1 MEIKTIF
8 ALSTA
13 PGKAGLA
20 VVRLSGNESFQ
31 VIKRLSGSVPP
42 PRKAVLRKLIYDS
55 EFIDQAIV
63 ICFSAKQSYTG
74 EDMVEFHIHG
84 SSAVLRNLTE
94 VLVSNFGLI
103 AAAPGEF
110 TRRALENEKMDLL
123 QVEGLLDL
131 INSETKQQKKQA
143 LRSLTGKN
151 SNKSNKWREKLVS
164 ALAYI
169 ELMIDFTEEDVP
181 SDTIKEIS
189 DIVLWLS
196 DVLETELQSY
206 KSSELIRDGYDVTI
220 IGKPNVGKSSLL
232 NYLAGKEKAIVS
244 EHAGTTRDIIE
255 LSIDLQGYQV
265 NFFDTAG
272 IHRTDDLIEQ
282 IGITRAIEKASSSH
296 VRIFLLE
303 NNDLED
309 SLQVK
314 ARPNDIICG
323 AKSDIWQH
331 PNRLNISAKTGE
343 GVEKLLEEIR
353 KRITQET
360 QLTSILINE
369 RHKDIIKCALSYLNI
384 TKRELK
390 RNNLQ
395 IEIVAENLRLA
406 TVQLDLLI
414 GKINVE
420 DVLGS
425 IFASFCIGK

>member
-1 MEIKTIF
+1 MKKKTIF

-20 VVRLSGNESFQ
+20 VVRVSGKESFQ
-31 VIKRLSGSVPP
+31 VIKRLSGSVPE
-42 PRKAVLRKLIYDS
+42 PRKAVLCKLIYDD

-63 ICFSAKQSYTG
+63 ICFNEKHSYTG

-94 VLVSNFGLI
+94 VLVAKFGLT

-123 QVEGLLDL
+123 QVEALSDL
-131 INSETKQQKKQA
+131 INSETKQQQKQSLRA
-143 LRSLTGKN
+143 LIGNDSDKT
-151 SNKSNKWREKLVS
+151 NKWREKLLS
-164 ALAYI
+164 ALAYT

-181 SDTIKEIS
+181 NDTIGEITN
-189 DIVLWLS
+189 IVSWLS
-196 DVLETELQSY
+196 NVLEKELQGY
-206 KSSELIRDGYDVTI
+206 KSSELIRDGYDITI

-255 LSIDLQGYQV
+255 LSIDLEGYRV

-272 IHRTDDLIEQ
+272 IHKTDNLIEQ
-282 IGITRAIEKASSSH
+282 IGITRALEKAQSSNI
-296 VRIFLLE
+296 RIFLLE
-303 NNDLED
+303 NNDLESD
-309 SLQVK
+309 FQLNI
-314 ARPNDIICG
+314 RPDDIICG
-323 AKSDIWQH
+323 AKSDMWQH
-331 PNRLNISAKTGE
+331 SSRLNISSKTGE
-343 GVEKLLEEIR
+343 GVERLLQEIKKKIIR
-353 KRITQET
+353 ET

-369 RHKDIIKCALSYLNI
+369 RHKDIIKCALTFLNKTQKEI
-384 TKRELK
+384 TK
-390 RNNLQ
+390 NNLQ
-395 IEIVAENLRLA
+395 IEIIAENLRLA

>member
-31 VIKRLSGSVPP
+31 VIKRLSGSIPP
-42 PRKAVLRKLIYDS
+42 LRKAVLRKLIYDS

-63 ICFSAKQSYTG
+63 ICFGAKQSYTG

-94 VLVSNFGLI
+94 VLVSNFGLT

-131 INSETKQQKKQA
+131 INSETKQQKRQA
-143 LRSLTGKN
+143 LRSLTGTN
-151 SNKSNKWREKLVS
+151 SNKTNKWREKLVS
-164 ALAYI
+164 ALAHI

-181 SDTIKEIS
+181 NDTIREIS

-196 DVLETELQSY
+196 EVLEKELQSY
-206 KSSELIRDGYDVTI
+206 KSSELVRDGYDVTI

-255 LSIDLQGYQV
+255 LSIDLEGYQV

-272 IHRTDDLIEQ
+272 IHKTDDLIEQ

-296 VRIFLLE
+296 IRIFLLE

-309 SLQVK
+309 NLQVK

-343 GVEKLLEEIR
+343 GVEELLEEIR
-353 KRITQET
+353 KKITQET

-369 RHKDIIKCALSYLNI
+369 RHKDIIKCAVSYLNI